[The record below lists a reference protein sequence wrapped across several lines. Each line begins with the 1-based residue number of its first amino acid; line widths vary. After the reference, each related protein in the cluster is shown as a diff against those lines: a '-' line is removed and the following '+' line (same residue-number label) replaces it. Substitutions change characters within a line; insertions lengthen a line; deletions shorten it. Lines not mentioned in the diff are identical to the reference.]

1 MEQAAAPVWTADDEA
16 RLAELLAAE
25 YDGERLDAYIRRIN
39 PRMPPPDH
47 VQPVIQALEEAREGS
62 ADPNGALR
70 IILVEMPP
78 RHAKTTTVL
87 HGLAWRITRDPAVT
101 NAYIT
106 YGDDLSAS
114 KSRWVRNLAIAS
126 GVQPSA
132 DMWNLSEWR
141 TVQGGGLLAGGIMGP
156 LTGKGIDGVLVVDD
170 PIKNREEAESQ
181 THRDKVWDQFT
192 DVVFTRLEGAA
203 CVVVMMTRWHPDD
216 LIGRIVAKR
225 DELIEELGRAVVIK
239 RIKLRAIAEE
249 DDPIGRAPGAALW
262 PIRFNEQRL
271 NLIRKI
277 VGEYTWASMFQQEP
291 RARGAVLFEVGAGQP
306 ARFQRAT
313 WQPDGHRMLIA
324 CDPAATAKTKSNH
337 SAAYVLAAKGWGADM
352 NMWVVDG
359 FRRQINIPTLVR
371 NLQALRERW
380 YGIAIAVEAVAAFKS
395 VPDMLREVDPTL
407 PIIEV
412 TPRGDKY
419 VRAQPVAA
427 AWNQGRVW
435 VPADADWAAKMIH
448 VCSVFTGRDD
458 PEDDDVDALA
468 HGWNELFDAIANEPE
483 RGPTP
488 APFLP
493 FG

>member
-1 MEQAAAPVWTADDEA
+1 MEQAAPVTWTADDES

-25 YDGERLDAYIRRIN
+25 FDGEGLADYIRRVN
-39 PRMPPPDH
+39 PRMPPPPH
-47 VQPVIQALEEAREGS
+47 VLPVIEALEEAREGS
-62 ADPNGALR
+62 ADPHGPLR
-70 IILVEMPP
+70 IIVVEMPP

-87 HGLAWRITRDPAVT
+87 HALAWRIFRDPAVT

-114 KSRWVRNLAIAS
+114 KSRMVRNLAIAS
-126 GVQPSA
+126 GVQLAA
-132 DMWNLSEWR
+132 DMANLSEWR
-141 TVQGGGLLAGGIMGP
+141 TVHGGGLLAGGIMGP

-181 THRDKVWDQFT
+181 TYRDKVWDQFT

-216 LIGRIVAKR
+216 LIGRILDKQA
-225 DELIEELGRAVVIK
+225 ELTEELGRNVIIR
-239 RIKLRAIAEE
+239 RIQLQAIAEA
-249 DDPIGRAPGAALW
+249 DDPLGRPIGTALW
-262 PIRFNEQRL
+262 AVRFNEARL
-271 NLIRKI
+271 NLIRKV

-291 RARGAVLFEVGAGQP
+291 RARGAVLFASDNGLPSRFAVG
-306 ARFQRAT
+306 T
-313 WQPDGHRMLIA
+313 WVPNGHRMLIA
-324 CDPAATAKTKSNH
+324 CDPAATAKTKSNY
-337 SAAYVLAAKGWGADM
+337 SAAYVLAATGWGATM
-352 NMWVVDG
+352 EMWVVDG
-359 FRRQINIPTLVR
+359 FRRQITIPELVR